1 MYTSKAEIRVTK
13 IDVGIVVRRGC
24 STQKS
29 EELVVVEREAEET
42 PVARLPDADLR
53 WLAAKTADA
62 EGTDVV
68 DGPLRRALPPPPPP
82 PLLLLARESIL
93 PPRAANRGLLGATL

>member
-1 MYTSKAEIRVTK
+1 MYTSKAEIRVTR

-42 PVARLPDADLR
+42 PVTRLPDADIR
-53 WLAAKTADA
+53 WLAAT
-62 EGTDVV
+62 EGTDVA
-68 DGPLRRALPPPPPP
+68 DGPLRTVLPPPPP

-93 PPRAANRGLLGATL
+93 LPRAANRGLLGATL